1 MCDSVSGCMSMFKCE
16 DFRLLENACL
26 GVLVYVDVRGC
37 ECVRGLCSHKLA
49 DIYSY

>member
-16 DFRLLENACL
+16 DFRLLENAYL